1 MVLSGTL
8 TKAHLIDAVA
18 ESNGYI
24 RKKSIETVETLL
36 ELIKQSLASGDD
48 VLISGFGKFSVKQK
62 AKRKGR
68 NPATGKDMILAPR
81 KVVTF
86 KWSEKLKERLNT
98 KTKTKAKRKTHQEH
112 KKIGFRNA
120 TKHKKY

>member
-1 MVLSGTL
+1 MPLSGTL
-8 TKAHLIDAVA
+8 TKAHIVEAVA
-18 ESNGYI
+18 EAIGFT

-68 NPATGKDMILAPR
+68 NPATGKDMILDPR

-98 KTKTKAKRKTHQEH
+98 KPKTKAKKRRITS

>member
-1 MVLSGTL
+1 MPLSGAL
-8 TKAHLIDAVA
+8 TKARIVEAVV
-18 ESNGYI
+18 ETNGYTQQ
-24 RKKSIETVETLL
+24 KAHETIEILL
-36 ELIKQSLASGDD
+36 EIIKRSLESGED

-98 KTKTKAKRKTHQEH
+98 KPKTKAKKRRVKSI
-112 KKIGFRNA
+112 KK
-120 TKHKKY
+120 